1 MAKSENLKKIEDFL
15 KDQERLEEAQPEE
28 INHNTEKNDDAISQ
42 LQKFLEDQSHFDE
55 KKESFLSKLIQ

>member
-1 MAKSENLKKIEDFL
+1 MANSENLKKIEDFL
-15 KDQERLEEAQPEE
+15 KDQERLEEAQPKE

-42 LQKFLEDQSHFDE
+42 IQKFLDDQNHFDE